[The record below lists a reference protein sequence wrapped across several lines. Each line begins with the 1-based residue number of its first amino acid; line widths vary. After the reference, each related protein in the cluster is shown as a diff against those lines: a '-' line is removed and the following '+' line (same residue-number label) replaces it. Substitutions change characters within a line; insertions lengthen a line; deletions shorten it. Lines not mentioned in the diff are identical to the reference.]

1 MNNTIIEVSNLTKK
15 YGNYIALNDL
25 NISIKKNEIFGF
37 LWPSGAGK
45 STLINVITGQLG
57 YEKWNSH
64 IFDKN
69 WMPIS

>member
-15 YGNYIALNDL
+15 YGNYIVLNDL

-37 LWPSGAGK
+37 LGPSGAGK

-57 YEKWNSH
+57 SEKGNSH

-69 WMPIS
+69 WMLIS